1 MEYVFSIKKI
11 AEGHGLSI
19 SITGMLIVFF
29 ALVTIT
35 VFLLLLHRILKVVS
49 KVFPEIEEIDENT
62 LSDNTSSN
70 EIVAAIGYAMLN
82 GKLNS

>member
-11 AEGHGLSI
+11 AEGHGLSV
-19 SITGMLIVFF
+19 SITGMLIVFL

-35 VFLLLLHRILKVVS
+35 VFLLLLHRILKVVNRIY
-49 KVFPEIEEIDENT
+49 PEVDEYEN
-62 LSDNTSSN
+62 SERVESEN
-70 EIVAAIGYAMLN
+70 EIVAAIAYAILN